1 MEEQPDRALWIGAA
15 EATELGLAKAWA
27 GEMLAAHGSH
37 LVDFLDPAEAVAAR
51 RAGEPTPRVALLAAT
66 TPTRWT
72 IDDAVALS
80 LAWPLMPIVS
90 VATSLVDGRRRSGPV
105 LPGIEEVAWF
115 DLPGRLES
123 WLAHWDAGRV
133 GTLALPTTMRRDER
147 LLPLADGVSGS
158 LSGRCPIAVVAATPL
173 DAGGIAALVTAAGG
187 AVAGTS
193 AGRPPLDGAAAILVW
208 EVPRV
213 SADHLSW
220 LRLLSANRSRLRTV
234 IVESFPRGETVQAA
248 LDAGA
253 AAVLGR
259 PLSLEALAGRLRRL
273 EAALDGLGEPSQGR

>member
-27 GEMLAAHGSH
+27 GETLAGHGGD
-37 LVDFLDPAEAVAAR
+37 LVEFIDPSAAVAAHR
-51 RAGEPTPRVALLAAT
+51 FDERTPRVALLAAA

-72 IDDAVALS
+72 MDDAVALS

-90 VATSLVDGRRRSGPV
+90 VATSLVDGRRRSGPA

-123 WLAHWDAGRV
+123 WLGHWDAGRV
-133 GTLALPTTMRRDER
+133 GTLGLPTTMRRDER
-147 LLPLADGVSGS
+147 LVALADGVAAS
-158 LSGRCPIAVVAATPL
+158 LSGRWPVAVVAATPL
-173 DAGGIAALVTAAGG
+173 DAAGIAALVTAAGG
-187 AVAGTS
+187 AVASTS
-193 AGRPPLDGAAAILVW
+193 AGRPPLDESAAILIW
-208 EVPRV
+208 EVPRL

-220 LRLLSANRSRLRTV
+220 LRLLSANRPRLRPV
-234 IVESFPRGETVQAA
+234 IVESFPRGESVQAA
-248 LDAGA
+248 LHAGA

-273 EAALDGLGEPSQGR
+273 EAALDGLGEPPRGR